1 MKTYYNQSL
10 KSHHTFSTE
19 ARARELIILESDEDV
34 MRFCGKSSETLKPD
48 GKPGLSWEET
58 LILGGG
64 SNLLFVSEMIARVVK
79 IDLKGIVVSQESGED
94 VLVRVAAGE
103 DWDRLV
109 GYCVEHGWAGLENL
123 SGIPGNAGSSPIQNI
138 GAYGAELKDCFHSLE
153 AIFPE
158 SGEKQSFS
166 PEDCRFGYRDSI
178 FKRELK
184 GQVIITHVTFRLSKT
199 GLPNLSY
206 QALSQHFRDIPREDI
221 TIRMVRDA
229 VLRIRASKL
238 PDPKETGNAG
248 SFFKNP
254 TVDRNKLDELK
265 DKFPGIVYFLSQQP
279 TVSEQGSG
287 ISGQRSTAG
296 FKLAAGWLIEQ
307 CGWKGYREGDAGV
320 HKDQALVLVNHGNA
334 TGRQIF
340 ELSERIRDSVI
351 ARFGVEL
358 EREVNVV

>member
-1 MKTYYNQSL
+1 LN
-10 KSHHTFSTE
+10 
-19 ARARELIILESDEDV
+19 R
-34 MRFCGKSSETLKPD
+34 
-48 GKPGLSWEET
+48 
-58 LILGGG
+58 
-64 SNLLFVSEMIARVVK
+64 
-79 IDLKGIVVSQESGED
+79 
-94 VLVRVAAGE
+94 
-103 DWDRLV
+103 
-109 GYCVEHGWAGLENL
+109 
-123 SGIPGNAGSSPIQNI
+123 
-138 GAYGAELKDCFHSLE
+138 
-153 AIFPE
+153 
-158 SGEKQSFS
+158 
-166 PEDCRFGYRDSI
+166 
-178 FKRELK
+178 
-184 GQVIITHVTFRLSKT
+184 T

-238 PDPKETGNAG
+238 PDPKKIGNAG

-254 TVDRNKLDELK
+254 SVGRNKLDELK

-279 TVSEQGSG
+279 AISG
-287 ISGQRSTAG
+287 QWSGVSGQRSTAG